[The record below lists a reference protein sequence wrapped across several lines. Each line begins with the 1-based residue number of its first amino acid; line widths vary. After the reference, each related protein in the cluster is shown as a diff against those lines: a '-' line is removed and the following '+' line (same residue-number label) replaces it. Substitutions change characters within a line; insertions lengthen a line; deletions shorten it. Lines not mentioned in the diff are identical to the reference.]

1 MAERTLTVLDRHFL
15 TKVASR
21 YRARAEELA
30 WRRATNRSRSTRAW
44 EWIVLGARLVERLVG
59 AVFVILIIVTGYS
72 LVQTQQ
78 HLETSLGELENA
90 KQAAGEATAQAAE
103 LAKRAASL
111 NSALEKATAQRY
123 EFQTK
128 LDQAT
133 IEIKS
138 ARTQLEDKQS
148 RLVGMQSELENAKQA
163 ADEATAQAAELA
175 KRAASLNSA
184 LEKAKALGNDGDLA
198 TSYVEIGD
206 VLMAQG
212 NLTEALKWYRDG
224 LAVADRLV
232 KADPE
237 NVGRRRDLSI
247 SHIKIGD
254 VLTTQG
260 DLTEALKTYQE
271 SLAIRDRLAKADF
284 NNANRQRDL
293 AISQGRVAVVLAKQG
308 DAPRALDE
316 LRRGRAIISR
326 LVKQSPENGQ
336 LFKDLAAFDQ
346 SIATLEQAS
355 VPETGSAKSVQVAP
369 PDKKR

>member
-1 MAERTLTVLDRHFL
+1 MLRSVRLTSEGVSHMPLTVLDRHFL

-21 YRARAEELA
+21 YRARAS
-30 WRRATNRSRSTRAW
+30 WRRAVNRSRSTRAW

-59 AVFVILIIVTGYS
+59 AVFVILIIVAGYS

-78 HLETSLGELENA
+78 RLETSQG
-90 KQAAGEATAQAAE
+90 
-103 LAKRAASL
+103 
-111 NSALEKATAQRY
+111 
-123 EFQTK
+123 
-128 LDQAT
+128 
-133 IEIKS
+133 
-138 ARTQLEDKQS
+138 
-148 RLVGMQSELENAKQA
+148 ELENAKQA

-184 LEKAKALGNDGDLA
+184 LEKANAIGNAGDLA

-237 NVGRRRDLSI
+237 NAGWQRDLSI

-293 AISQGRVAVVLAKQG
+293 AISQGRVAVVLVKQG

-316 LRRGRAIISR
+316 LRQGRAIISR
-326 LVKQSPENGQ
+326 LVKQSPDNGQ
-336 LFKDLAAFDQ
+336 LSNDLAAFDQ
-346 SIATLEQAS
+346 SIATLEQA
-355 VPETGSAKSVQVAP
+355 GL
-369 PDKKR
+369 R